1 MAARRGTSPRWALF
15 EDTWHAQTALIFPAR
30 EGWGSGVD
38 HRTHMYTRA
47 LVYRCK
53 CRSTRRAIHSIRA
66 YGALNSDGAGG
77 LDGTHFACVSMSARI
92 SCVMVR
98 RSLGSRENL
107 RVKTLPACTACTHT
121 HIVVFATRLRRGRA
135 FLFQYKNIRTKQ
147 EDCLCLCAPPFIR
160 YIDVTTPSPASALP
174 RKKSTQSGLCCL

>member
-1 MAARRGTSPRWALF
+1 MF

-30 EGWGSGVD
+30 EGWGPGGYQ
-38 HRTHMYTRA
+38 RTHMYTRA

-77 LDGTHFACVSMSARI
+77 LDGTHFACVSTSACI

-98 RSLGSRENL
+98 RSLGSRESESPSEIAACMY
-107 RVKTLPACTACTHT
+107 RVYTHT
-121 HIVVFATRLRRGRA
+121 HR
-135 FLFQYKNIRTKQ
+135 
-147 EDCLCLCAPPFIR
+147 CLCNPATAWPGVFVSKIKTYGRSKRTACACVLLPL

-174 RKKSTQSGLCCL
+174 RKKSTQSGL